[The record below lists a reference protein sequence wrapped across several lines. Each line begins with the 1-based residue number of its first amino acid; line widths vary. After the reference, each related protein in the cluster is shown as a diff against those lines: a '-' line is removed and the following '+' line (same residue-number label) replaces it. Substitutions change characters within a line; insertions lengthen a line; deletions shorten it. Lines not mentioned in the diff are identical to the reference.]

1 MPLFLDLW
9 IALSSNEE
17 KVKELLD
24 RIKRLNDK
32 QANIEE
38 RMKKVESA
46 LSSKEPEE

>member
-1 MPLFLDLW
+1 L
-9 IALSSNEE
+9 ASKEQ

-24 RIKRLNDK
+24 RIKQLNAK

-38 RMKKVESA
+38 RMKKVEKA